1 MELRFNS
8 LEEVANFA
16 RTCLGL
22 SDQTTAPTAPVTPVA
37 PTAPV
42 TPVVPVTPAAPVTPV
57 VPVTPAAPVAPVAP
71 TQLPTYTIE
80 QIAVAAVQL
89 KDAGR
94 LGEFQQLLAKFG
106 VAALTQLAP
115 ERLPEL
121 AAELQKMGVRL

>member
-22 SDQTTAPTAPVTPVA
+22 SDQTTAPTAPTAPAAPVTPVT
-37 PTAPV
+37 PVAPV
-42 TPVVPVTPAAPVTPV
+42 TPVVPAT
-57 VPVTPAAPVAPVAP
+57 PVAP

>member
-16 RTCLGL
+16 RICLGL

-42 TPVVPVTPAAPVTPV
+42 TPVAPT
-57 VPVTPAAPVAPVAP
+57 APVAP